1 MDARP
6 FKETNPQKAVWG
18 PVFLK
23 CVLEAKFQESTGCIK
38 IRSQRLNE
46 RYTPERV
53 GCFCDLCL
61 PSTYQVAF
69 LLCQHCGNTVQQTRW
84 LMQQSQWLVFSPG
97 ATSGPPSFLSLWLF
111 FVQEHL
117 WSLCVQIPSLKTPFI
132 CLSFALITSL
142 NTLLRTQPHC
152 ELLKVG
158 LLHEFGKDVIQLIA
172 GNSPTQVL
180 AGRLE
185 RGLIRAMLEMANW
198 RKLIAA
204 SSHMQRP
211 NVWLL

>member
-1 MDARP
+1 
-6 FKETNPQKAVWG
+6 
-18 PVFLK
+18 
-23 CVLEAKFQESTGCIK
+23 
-38 IRSQRLNE
+38 
-46 RYTPERV
+46 
-53 GCFCDLCL
+53 
-61 PSTYQVAF
+61 
-69 LLCQHCGNTVQQTRW
+69 
-84 LMQQSQWLVFSPG
+84 MQQSQWLAFSPG
-97 ATSGPPSFLSLWLF
+97 ATSGPPSCYSGF
-111 FVQEHL
+111 
-117 WSLCVQIPSLKTPFI
+117 SLCRSTYGVCVCKSPLWRHIPFI

-142 NTLLRTQPHC
+142 NTPLRTQPHC

-204 SSHMQRP
+204 SSHMQQP
-211 NVWLL
+211 NMCGYSEWKINLHYYFPF